1 MSAGALTLGAG
12 HGRAVLGSPLDM
24 SFDVRADDGRELDDA
39 CVSARVDMGSTLV
52 ADNQVSVH
60 LVQASVQPHVQVRTR
75 VPVDEPVVVVRL
87 EVTCGGRMS
96 RTYTF
101 LSELPGEAQASTVT
115 VPSIQRGEV
124 AESGG
129 GVRVPEEGRAKS
141 TGQKAGTRATRKSLV
156 SSTERRTKAKVK
168 TAGARPPAAH
178 AAPLESAP
186 KLVME
191 PLDVWQGT
199 PPELRLSV
207 DPPRFADA
215 GSASAQ
221 RQGAA
226 ETWQVLETPVQELAK
241 LSQRVAE
248 TEREVQALR
257 VQLRQEQAAGLQ
269 AQQQLKRAVSERYA
283 AWVVYGLAGLLV
295 LALLGWGWLAWQ
307 RRRQT
312 PNAWH
317 QSTTLRDEELETDA
331 LSEAVSPTVWPQ
343 TEEPD
348 APATKPV
355 VEIQAADPPAPS
367 QEDEEDEAVFAPVQA
382 PLATVES
389 AAPVALHVQDIEHP
403 EDLFD
408 VLQQAEFFISIGEH
422 EQAIESLRRHIGQHA
437 ASSPL
442 AYLELLRLYHAL
454 GRAAAFDELRASFE
468 ERFNAEV
475 PSFATFQRGG
485 RSLEDYPADLERIES
500 LWGSAE
506 VLDELDRLMF
516 RRGGAQAVARF
527 DLPAYEDLLLL
538 LAITPPAAGKGR
550 GAASAPPPAA
560 AVAQPAR
567 PSVDTL
573 AGDLALEPSR
583 PMPVQGG
590 PSAGRGAAGRA
601 PRPEIVAPEELPFDL
616 EPRDHGGRRAAP

>member
-24 SFDVRADDGRELDDA
+24 SFDVRTDDGRELDDA
-39 CVSARVDMGSTLV
+39 CVSARVDMGSTPV

-101 LSELPGEAQASTVT
+101 LSELPGEAQAPAPSVT
-115 VPSIQRGEV
+115 VPSVPRGEMT
-124 AESGG
+124 GG
-129 GVRVPEEGRAKS
+129 GGRAPEEGRAKS
-141 TGQKAGTRATRKSLV
+141 ARQKASARATRKSPV
-156 SSTERRTKAKVK
+156 SSTERRAKAKVK
-168 TAGARPPAAH
+168 A
-178 AAPLESAP
+178 AAPPETAP

-199 PPELRLSV
+199 PPDLHLSI

-215 GSASAQ
+215 GSAPAE

-226 ETWQVLETPVQELAK
+226 ETWQVLETPVQDLAK
-241 LSQRVAE
+241 LSQRVDE

-257 VQLRQEQAAGLQ
+257 AQLRQEQAAGLQ

-312 PNAWH
+312 PDAWH
-317 QSTTLRDEELETDA
+317 RTMTLNDEELETDT
-331 LSEAVSPTVWPQ
+331 LSEVVSPTVWPQ

-355 VEIQAADPPAPS
+355 VETPSADPPAPS
-367 QEDEEDEAVFAPVQA
+367 HEDEEDEVVPVPVQT
-382 PLATVES
+382 PLAAVES

-422 EQAIESLRRHIGQHA
+422 EQAIEGLRRHIAQHA

-475 PSFATFQRGG
+475 PSFSTFQRGG

-538 LAITPPAAGKGR
+538 LAITPSAAGKGR

-560 AVAQPAR
+560 AVAKPAR

-573 AGDLALEPSR
+573 AGDLALAPSR
-583 PMPVQGG
+583 PMPVQGA
-590 PSAGRGAAGRA
+590 PSARRGAAGRA
-601 PRPEIVAPEELPFDL
+601 RPPEIVAPEELPFDL